1 MIGTAILGFSL
12 ALIAV
17 LVAHPTKNEAIQALL
32 GSTGLG
38 IVLGGLSF
46 PVFYI
51 FFKRLLLKNHK

>member
-17 LVAHPTKNEAIQALL
+17 LVAHPTKTEAIQALL

-38 IVLGGLSF
+38 ILFGSSSS

-51 FFKRLLLKNHK
+51 FFKRLF